1 MSKFGKFAGFHNN
14 HYISAYDTTTQ
25 NITAVGEAFI
35 WKYNT
40 TDISSGISIVDNT
53 KITVSKEGVYNIQF
67 SAQVINTNASN
78 TDVYVWLKKNGV
90 NVANSNT
97 KYTLKGS
104 SEASVII
111 LNFVLRLAKDDFI
124 EVAWSDSATVSLL
137 YQGSSSSPDKPAIPS
152 IVLTAWEV
160 GAY

>member
-14 HYISAYDTTTQ
+14 NYISAYDTTTQ
-25 NITAVGEAFI
+25 NITAVGEAFL

-67 SAQVINTNASN
+67 SAQVINTNSSN
-78 TDVYVWLKKNGV
+78 TDVYVWLKKNGI
-90 NVANSNT
+90 NVDNTNT
-97 KYTLKGS
+97 KYTLQGS
-104 SEASVII
+104 SQASVII
-111 LNFVLRLAKDDFI
+111 LNFVLRLSKGDYI

-137 YQGSSSSPDKPAIPS
+137 YTASSSSPDKPAIPI
-152 IVLTAWEV
+152 IVLTA
-160 GAY
+160 